1 MHLGRVGG
9 TQDLFKS
16 FPGDLETK
24 LRDLSVEY
32 EKIWTNLWKI
42 CVNVVKYVVKNYIFV
57 VTSFC
62 ISRM

>member
-57 VTSFC
+57 VTSVC